1 MLQKKME
8 SMTMI
13 VMPQMTEF
21 VKKDVVLQHM
31 RQTDDIE
38 IQIDIIPSRTAA
50 PVGGIMLNV
59 TLLYSKPYREASWTS
74 LEGSSSFACFL
85 SCSTSESDAGC
96 TSLYFSF

>member
-38 IQIDIIPSRTAA
+38 IQIDIIPGLSNWLPDMVLNTIGLRLS
-50 PVGGIMLNV
+50 IMLPTGAAV
-59 TLLYSKPYREASWTS
+59 RP
-74 LEGSSSFACFL
+74 
-85 SCSTSESDAGC
+85 
-96 TSLYFSF
+96 

>member
-38 IQIDIIPSRTAA
+38 IEIDDIKTFIR
-50 PVGGIMLNV
+50 V
-59 TLLYSKPYREASWTS
+59 SKV
-74 LEGSSSFACFL
+74 
-85 SCSTSESDAGC
+85 
-96 TSLYFSF
+96 